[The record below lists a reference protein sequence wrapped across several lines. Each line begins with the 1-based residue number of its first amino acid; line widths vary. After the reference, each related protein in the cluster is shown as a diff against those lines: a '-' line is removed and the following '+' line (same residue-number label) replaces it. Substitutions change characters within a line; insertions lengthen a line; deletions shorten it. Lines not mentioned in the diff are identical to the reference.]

1 MISPIRHERAEHG
14 GAFLIE
20 QEGRQIGELYYQRA
34 GARIVVTHTEVAPDM
49 REKGLGQLLI
59 DAAVQWARAEKL
71 TIVPRCSYARAVLE
85 RTPEYGDV
93 LAG

>member
-1 MISPIRHERAEHG
+1 MEHD
-14 GAFLIE
+14 
-20 QEGRQIGELYYQRA
+20 GRQVGELHYQRA
-34 GARIVVTHTEVAPDM
+34 GARLVITHTEVAPDM
-49 REKGLGQLLI
+49 REKGLGQLLV

-71 TIVPRCSYARAVLE
+71 TIVPRCSYAKAVLV